1 MSRDYRLYLDDI
13 LECCEK
19 IADFTAGMTFEAFS
33 KDARTIDAVVRNI
46 EIIGEAVKNV
56 PIEWLDTQPEIDWKK
71 IARLRDLIVHRYFR
85 VELEIIWTIIRDRIP
100 ELQNSVRSL
109 LDGLELSDP
118 K

>member
-13 LECCEK
+13 IECCEK
-19 IADFTAGMTFEAFS
+19 ILDFTAGMTLEDFS
-33 KDARTIDAVVRNI
+33 NDVRTVDAVVRNI

-56 PIEWLDTQPEIDWKK
+56 PVEWLETKPEIDWKK

-85 VELEIIWTIIRDRIP
+85 VELEVIWTIVQDRLP
-100 ELQNSVRSL
+100 ELQESVRSL
-109 LDGLELSDP
+109 LDGMEVSDP